1 MPNQENVS
9 ISTVIKNFFARR
21 DNKVQMTRE
30 QVNELIE
37 KALLQTDKQQIIYR
51 ERAQRSIMLA
61 REATANGNMMERT
74 RRMRELKMNYAFY
87 RNMSTLHEAY
97 HTMKSN
103 LTIADMI
110 HDYGQVVDGFATINA
125 AYGRINID
133 KLADRAVKSV
143 HGVDTSKLES
153 MLDRLISQSVGE
165 SFTTEEDPFLAK
177 LVSGE
182 VTLDTPYLPQMPQT
196 VTTDAPAEAQPVVVE
211 PDNMDDMLNEIL
223 RSLNG

>member
-1 MPNQENVS
+1 MAKNENVS

-21 DNKVQMTRE
+21 DNKAQMTRE
-30 QVNELIE
+30 QVNEMLE
-37 KALLQTDKQQIIYR
+37 KALHQTGSMQNLYR
-51 ERAQRSIMLA
+51 ERAQRSILLA
-61 REATANGNMMERT
+61 REATANGNMMERA
-74 RRMRELKMNYAFY
+74 RRMRELKFNYSLY
-87 RNMSTLHEAY
+87 RNSSALHEGY
-97 HTMKSN
+97 HTMQGN
-103 LTIADMI
+103 LQIMEQLQ
-110 HDYGQVVDGFATINA
+110 DYSKVVDGMTAISS
-125 AYGRINID
+125 AYGRLNID

-196 VTTDAPAEAQPVVVE
+196 VTTAAPAEAQPVVVE
-211 PDNMDDMLNEIL
+211 PDNMDAMLNEIL